1 MNFLNQQQI
10 VDLVNQDTSRKILFR
25 SRIDMR
31 YTDRNGM
38 MKDPKSRNREYSLF
52 DLFKVISKGN
62 YIVELEEGETDEK
75 QIVFHGYTSNDLW

>member
-25 SRIDMR
+25 SHIDMR

-38 MKDPKSRNREYSLF
+38 MDPKSRNREYSLF
-52 DLFKVISKGN
+52 DLFKVISKKN

>member
-38 MKDPKSRNREYSLF
+38 MMDPQRRNKEYSLF
-52 DLFKVISKGN
+52 DLFKVIQRGN
-62 YIVELEEGETDEK
+62 YIVELEELETNEK
-75 QIVFHGYTSNDLW
+75 QIVFHGYTSNDLY

>member
-10 VDLVNQDTSRKILFR
+10 VDLVNQDTTRKIMFR
-25 SRIDMR
+25 HGDDLRFTNRD
-31 YTDRNGM
+31 GM
-38 MKDPKSRNREYSLF
+38 VERGSKRNREYSLF

-62 YIVELEEGETDEK
+62 YIVELEEVENDEK